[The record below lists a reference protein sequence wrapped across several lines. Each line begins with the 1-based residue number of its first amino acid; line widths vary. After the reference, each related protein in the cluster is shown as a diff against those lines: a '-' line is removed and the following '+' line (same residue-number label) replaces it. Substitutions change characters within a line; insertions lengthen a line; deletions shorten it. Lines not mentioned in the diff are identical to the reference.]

1 MSDNGYTRYRI
12 GVINDF
18 RNETGFVDY
27 QEYMHGEVKHWNASR
42 CGIATEHQK
51 SDDAIHIFL
60 NFKKLYVV
68 KSNAE
73 AESKITELLRNAP
86 IDLSDYKRYLIRE
99 L

>member
-1 MSDNGYTRYRI
+1 MQDNGYLRYRI
-12 GVINDF
+12 GVINNF

-27 QEYMHGEVKHWNASR
+27 QQYMHGEVKSWNASR

-51 SDDAIHIFL
+51 SEDGIHIFL
-60 NFKKLYVV
+60 NFKKLLVV

-73 AESKITELLRNAP
+73 AERKIEELLQNAP
-86 IDLSDYKRYLIRE
+86 IDLSDYRRYLIRE